1 MELSVAPLDTAAAR
15 SRPVATADTR
25 LLSVPATMGDLFPD
39 RGIRRGSTVLVEPS
53 PGGTSL
59 ALAFAGPVTS
69 DGGWAAAVGLPHLG
83 LVAAAELG
91 VRLDR
96 LALVPDPGDQWPV
109 AAASLLD
116 GVDLLLL
123 HPTGRVRPADARR
136 LVARARE
143 RGVVMLV
150 LGSSQWPE
158 PPDIKLVVAR
168 SDWQGLGQGSGQL
181 HSRRL
186 EVVSAGRRAAAR
198 ERRLRLWL
206 PGPHRELTCVP
217 HVC

>member
-25 LLSVPATMGDLFPD
+25 LLSVPPTMGDLFPD
-39 RGIRRGSTVLVEPS
+39 SGIRKGSTVVIEPA

-69 DGGWAAAVGLPHLG
+69 DGGWAAAVGLPNLG

-109 AAASLLD
+109 AAAALLD

-123 HPTGRVRPADARR
+123 HPTGRPRPPDARR
-136 LVARARE
+136 LAARARE
-143 RGVVMLV
+143 RGVVLLI
-150 LGSSQWPE
+150 LGCSTWPE
-158 PPDIKLVVAR
+158 PPDIKLAVAR
-168 SDWQGLGQGSGQL
+168 SDWQGLGQGNGQL
-181 HSRRL
+181 HARRL

-206 PGPHRELTCVP
+206 PGPYRKLSCVP